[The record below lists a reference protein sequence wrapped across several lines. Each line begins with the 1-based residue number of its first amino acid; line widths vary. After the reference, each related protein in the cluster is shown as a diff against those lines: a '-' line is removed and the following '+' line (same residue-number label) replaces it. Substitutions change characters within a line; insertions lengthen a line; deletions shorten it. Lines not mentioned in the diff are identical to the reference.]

1 MVSGNS
7 LAFTVGGKHAFDVS
21 IPDVAQTQMQG
32 KNEVVLE
39 FHVDDTTGANE
50 VGCQSRV
57 FIKLFCIFAEQH
69 CLMEI
74 YGPWQA
80 LMLRNFSVWKFLGEA
95 AIPWH
100 DTEKKG
106 PLWRVWSLES
116 QRFHYPLSAVEHCWV
131 NLPCWH
137 PLTADLFMSSNPG
150 EVGWSGSYIVVICVL
165 NSIETGGQ
173 FQHIFISGCTGLLR
187 NCDFAGFCR
196 KIHWWS

>member
-57 FIKLFCIFAEQH
+57 FIKLFRIFAEQH
-69 CLMEI
+69 CLMEV

-80 LMLRNFSVWKFLGEA
+80 LMLRNF
-95 AIPWH
+95 
-100 DTEKKG
+100 
-106 PLWRVWSLES
+106 
-116 QRFHYPLSAVEHCWV
+116 
-131 NLPCWH
+131 
-137 PLTADLFMSSNPG
+137 
-150 EVGWSGSYIVVICVL
+150 CV
-165 NSIETGGQ
+165 
-173 FQHIFISGCTGLLR
+173 
-187 NCDFAGFCR
+187 
-196 KIHWWS
+196 

>member
-1 MVSGNS
+1 MQQDSGNVIVVVVGSSNISSYQGSDHVEMVSGNS

-69 CLMEI
+69 CLTEV

-80 LMLRNFSVWKFLGEA
+80 LMLRNFSV
-95 AIPWH
+95 
-100 DTEKKG
+100 
-106 PLWRVWSLES
+106 
-116 QRFHYPLSAVEHCWV
+116 
-131 NLPCWH
+131 
-137 PLTADLFMSSNPG
+137 
-150 EVGWSGSYIVVICVL
+150 
-165 NSIETGGQ
+165 
-173 FQHIFISGCTGLLR
+173 
-187 NCDFAGFCR
+187 
-196 KIHWWS
+196 